1 MWRFLVIFAVIV
13 GLDLI
18 WLEIRRSF
26 HEKLILSVQKSPLRV
41 RLVPAFLAYMVLSVS
56 VWYFVFQFGH
66 VTSPLKAF
74 QTGALLGLSMAGF
87 FDFVNYATLDKYE
100 LEMVVTD
107 IAETMFICGAGAA
120 IATGV

>member
-1 MWRFLVIFAVIV
+1 MWRLPVIFAVIV

-26 HEKLILSVQKSPLRV
+26 HEKLIFSIQKSPLRV
-41 RLVPAFLAYMVLSVS
+41 RLVPAFLAYTVLSVS

-66 VTSPLKAF
+66 TTTPLNAF

-87 FDFVNYATLDKYE
+87 FDLVNYATLDSYP

-107 IAETMFICGAGAA
+107 IVETMFICGAGAA
-120 IATGV
+120 VATGV